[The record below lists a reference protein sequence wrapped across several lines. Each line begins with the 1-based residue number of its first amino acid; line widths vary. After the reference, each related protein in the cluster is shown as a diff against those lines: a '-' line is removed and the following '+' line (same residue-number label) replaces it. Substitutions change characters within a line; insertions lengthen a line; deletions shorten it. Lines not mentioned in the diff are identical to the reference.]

1 MQKNDR
7 SHIKAYALMS
17 GILAQLVGSILVGIF
32 GGQWVITRIRN
43 RGIRNDST
51 HSTLLFGRAM
61 MIDVHGLV
69 QRQKKYMYYLLAL
82 LVLGWG
88 FTSYKDVF
96 LGLII
101 GTIFSFL
108 SLRIIAR
115 RTDKLLDRVTNG
127 ENVKFKATAVSTY
140 SRFATIGLLILF
152 AAKYQELIAM
162 WGLGVGLLT
171 GYLVMIIDFL
181 YLEYKS
187 REER

>member
-1 MQKNDR
+1 
-7 SHIKAYALMS
+7 
-17 GILAQLVGSILVGIF
+17 
-32 GGQWVITRIRN
+32 
-43 RGIRNDST
+43 
-51 HSTLLFGRAM
+51 

-115 RTDKLLDRVTNG
+115 RTDKPLDRVTNG

-152 AAKYQELIAM
+152 APNI
-162 WGLGVGLLT
+162 
-171 GYLVMIIDFL
+171 
-181 YLEYKS
+181 KS
-187 REER
+187 